1 MDEKQKLSIIGMSVG
16 IINKYGEE
24 PKGEEYKRQL
34 VTFEGESLTMYNTND
49 IVFPPHEGS
58 LFTACNVICVYD
70 ENVIAK
76 IDLANIV
83 MIEDTQILTIG
94 KEQMQINL
102 ML

>member
-24 PKGEEYKRQL
+24 PKGKEYKRQL

-58 LFTACNVICVYD
+58 LFTACSAVCFYNED
-70 ENVIAK
+70 VIAK
-76 IDLANIV
+76 VDLINTI
-83 MIEDTQILTIG
+83 MIENTQIVTIG
-94 KEQMQINL
+94 KNQMKINF
-102 ML
+102 